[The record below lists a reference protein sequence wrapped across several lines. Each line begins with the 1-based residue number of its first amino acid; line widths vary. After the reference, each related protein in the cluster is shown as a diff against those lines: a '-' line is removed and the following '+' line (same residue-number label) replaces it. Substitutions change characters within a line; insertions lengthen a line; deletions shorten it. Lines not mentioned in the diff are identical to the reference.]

1 MADSGQMG
9 VRWHVKQSYFLD
21 AMEFELKIENQ
32 LHKLQVEFKEGVY
45 HVGLD
50 DQEYLIDSSTVS
62 DHCLSL
68 LVNGKA
74 FTIYWTEMNG
84 KKHLSV
90 AGEKYVIEEAAP
102 DSVTASGA
110 DSAGIEEEPVAASP
124 MPGKVVKILVNKGDK
139 VEKGQGLVIVEAM
152 KMENEIKSPVSGT
165 VGKVNFK
172 SGDLVDA
179 GRPIVEIEPD
189 A

>member
-1 MADSGQMG
+1 
-9 VRWHVKQSYFLD
+9 
-21 AMEFELKIENQ
+21 MELELKIENQ
-32 LHKLQVEFKEGVY
+32 IHKLQVELKEGVY
-45 HVGLD
+45 YIGLD
-50 DQEYLIDSSTVS
+50 DKEYLVDSSTVS

-74 FTIYWTEMNG
+74 STIYLAEMNG
-84 KKHLSV
+84 KKYLSV

-102 DSVTASGA
+102 NSVMASGV
-110 DSAGIEEEPVAASP
+110 DHAGIGEEPVAASP
-124 MPGKVVKILVNKGDK
+124 MPGKVVKILVSKGDK

-165 VGKVNFK
+165 VEKINFNP
-172 SGDLVDA
+172 GDLVDA
-179 GRPIVEIEPD
+179 GQPIVEIEPD

>member
-1 MADSGQMG
+1 
-9 VRWHVKQSYFLD
+9 
-21 AMEFELKIENQ
+21 MELELKIQNQ
-32 LHKLQVEFKEGVY
+32 IHKLQVEFKEGMY

-50 DQEYLIDSSTVS
+50 DKEFLVDSSTVS
-62 DHCLSL
+62 DYCLSL

-74 FTIYWTEMNG
+74 FTIYLAEMNG
-84 KKHLSV
+84 KKYLSV

-102 DSVTASGA
+102 DSVTVSGA
-110 DSAGIEEEPVAASP
+110 GSAGIEEEPVAASP

-165 VGKVNFK
+165 VGKINFK

-179 GRPIVEIEPD
+179 GQPIVEIEPD